1 MNPNPMGMSVHTA
14 STHPPLRRSLLIIA
28 ANATSSASPV
38 KAAAIVATAIPPTA
52 DVDTRLALIAA
63 NPAAAAV
70 IARLHVYATQRVKG
84 GWASPSIDA
93 APTTIAARGPNRTA
107 AKTVGRS

>member
-1 MNPNPMGMSVHTA
+1 
-14 STHPPLRRSLLIIA
+14 LLIIA

-70 IARLHVYATQRVKG
+70 IARLHV
-84 GWASPSIDA
+84 
-93 APTTIAARGPNRTA
+93 
-107 AKTVGRS
+107 